1 MGWKTR
7 WNKPL
12 ASVLA
17 TAVLSAQVLG
27 GVVLGTV
34 WSPDKV
40 AAAPASGAKVELRLM
55 STTDVHTNVYGWDY
69 FKGAPSVTVG
79 LDRTAT
85 LVKQARGEQPN
96 NLLLDNGDLIQG
108 TPLGTYVAKKSELKD
123 PNEIHPMIAAMNAM
137 GYNAATFGNH
147 EFNYGLQFLDRTING
162 SVGNKSTTGANFDY
176 VNANIYKPDGTN
188 AFTPYVILNKK

>member
-40 AAAPASGAKVELRLM
+40 AASPASGAKVELRLM

-69 FKGAPSVTVG
+69 FKNAASVTVG
-79 LDRTAT
+79 LDRTAS
-85 LVKQARGEQPN
+85 LVKKARSEKSN
-96 NLLLDNGDLIQG
+96 TLLLDNGDLIQG
-108 TPLGTYVAKKSELKD
+108 TPLGTYVAKNRNLK
-123 PNEIHPMIAAMNAM
+123 IQLRFI
-137 GYNAATFGNH
+137 
-147 EFNYGLQFLDRTING
+147 R
-162 SVGNKSTTGANFDY
+162 
-176 VNANIYKPDGTN
+176 
-188 AFTPYVILNKK
+188 